1 MRSASRAGPIATS
14 GEAEKPIKKQVSIV
28 AYNVRNMWVS
38 LSDNVYNEIWGEVI
52 GKIYVIGNLNK
63 QRSYRYIRSQES
75 QHIRITNIE
84 LMLLR

>member
-38 LSDNVYNEIWGEVI
+38 LSDNVYNEI
-52 GKIYVIGNLNK
+52 
-63 QRSYRYIRSQES
+63 
-75 QHIRITNIE
+75 
-84 LMLLR
+84 